1 MSYKMRRCSIIKRK
15 GTDIKM
21 VTDQINEKETV
32 SLHTLIS
39 DGPLA
44 SIESFVEISVSI
56 IIKSAIGV

>member
-1 MSYKMRRCSIIKRK
+1 MGRCSIIKRK

>member
-1 MSYKMRRCSIIKRK
+1 MRKCSIIKRK
-15 GTDIKM
+15 GGDIKM
-21 VTDQINEKETV
+21 ITNQIVEKEAV

-56 IIKSAIGV
+56 IIKSGISV